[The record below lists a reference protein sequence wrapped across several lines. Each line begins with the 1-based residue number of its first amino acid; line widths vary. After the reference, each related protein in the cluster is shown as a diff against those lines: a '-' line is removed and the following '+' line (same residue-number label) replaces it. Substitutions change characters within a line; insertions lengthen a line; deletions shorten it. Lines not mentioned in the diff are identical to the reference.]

1 MTRFANPFLRY
12 PRTTMVLCL
21 GLLVLAAAGLGRLS
35 LSSDTRVF
43 FAPEGRSL
51 QQLQA
56 FEAKYGQDNSVLLVV
71 AAKDGR
77 KADAGFLKA
86 LVELTARSW
95 KLPLSTHV
103 ASVTNFPHVV
113 SDADSFSVEELVPDP
128 AGLNE
133 QDAAI
138 ILQTALSDKLL
149 VNRLISADGRAA
161 GVLINFK
168 LPQEASPEVRQIIAA
183 TRDLA
188 RAFEKTHPDLEV
200 HLTGN
205 VILMGTFAE
214 AALSDITWVIPA
226 SLIITSIVMM
236 LFVRAILPSIAILT
250 LLGLSSAAAM
260 GLAGW
265 YGHVVN
271 TATVA
276 CPVIIMTVSM
286 AAAVRIVTT
295 ALGALGRGLD
305 KKAAIGEAIN
315 LNLWP
320 VLLTNATTIVGFLS
334 MNLADAPPLREQGNI
349 VVIGIVISFIF
360 TFTWLPA
367 MLVLMELKP
376 AVQRSQNVMV
386 GLGHFVNR
394 YYKHLFL
401 LCTAIVLSCGL
412 WLDRIRLDDD
422 FARYFDNRFEYRR
435 DSDFTEKHLTGLN
448 TIEFD
453 LSAGRESGIYEP
465 SYQRHLAAFVD
476 WLRARPEVVSALAIS
491 DITQRIDK
499 AMQPGS
505 RAGSSDAGIIPDDA
519 DRIAQYFL
527 LYELSLPYGASLNDQ
542 VNVARSASRVTAI
555 LRNVTSSDIR
565 DLNDA
570 ATKWIADN
578 TPAEMHTSGI
588 SLNVLFANLSG
599 VNIRSMI
606 LSTIVS
612 ILIIAVVVGVALRS
626 PVYGALSILLNIL
639 PSVVGFGLW
648 GLLYQQIGLAASVVT
663 AMTIGLVVDDTIYFL
678 IMYQAARQQGQNAE
692 EAINHV
698 FSTVGV
704 AMLVI
709 TASLTIGFG
718 TLVFSG
724 FEVNRSLGAMTA
736 IVIMS
741 NLFIDWLMLPP
752 VMRIMDRTRR

>member
-1 MTRFANPFLRY
+1 MTRFANPFLRF
-12 PRTTMVLCL
+12 PRMTIVLCL
-21 GLLVLAAAGLGRLS
+21 GLLVLAAAGLGKLS

-51 QQLQA
+51 QRLQA

-77 KADAGFLKA
+77 SADARFLKA
-86 LVELTARSW
+86 LAELTASAW

-103 ASVTNFPHVV
+103 ASLTNFPRVA
-113 SDADSFSVEELVPDP
+113 SDADSFSVEEMVPDP
-128 AGLNE
+128 AGLTDQE
-133 QDAAI
+133 AANV
-138 ILQTALSDKLL
+138 LKTALADRLL

-168 LPQEASPEVRQIIAA
+168 LPEEASPEVRQIIAA
-183 TRDLA
+183 TRSLA
-188 RAFEKTHPDLEV
+188 RNFEATHPDLEV

-226 SLIITSIVMM
+226 SLIITAIVMM

-295 ALGALGRGLD
+295 ALGALARGLD
-305 KKAAIGEAIN
+305 KKAAISEAIS

-349 VVIGIVISFIF
+349 VVIGIIISFIF

-367 MLVLMELKP
+367 MLMVMQLKP

-386 GLGHFVNR
+386 CLGHFVNR

-435 DSDFTEKHLTGLN
+435 DSDFVEKHLTGLN

-453 LSAGRESGIYEP
+453 LSAGQEGGIYEP
-465 SYQRHLAAFVD
+465 AYQRHLAAFVD

-499 AMQPGS
+499 AMQ
-505 RAGSSDAGIIPDDA
+505 AGSGAGAADAGGIPEDS

-542 VNVARSASRVTAI
+542 VNVARSSSRVTAI

-565 DLNDA
+565 NLNDA
-570 ATKWIADN
+570 ATKWISDN
-578 TPAEMHTSGI
+578 TPPEMHTSGI

-678 IMYQAARQQGQNAE
+678 IMYQAARQQGQSAE

-736 IVIMS
+736 VVIMS

-752 VMRIMDRTRR
+752 VMRIMDRHKA

>member
-1 MTRFANPFLRY
+1 MTRFANPFLRF
-12 PRTTMVLCL
+12 PRTTIVLCL
-21 GLLVLAAAGLGRLS
+21 GLLAMAAAGLGRLS

-43 FAPEGRSL
+43 FAPEGPAL
-51 QQLQA
+51 QRLQA

-77 KADAGFLKA
+77 RADARFLKA
-86 LVELTARSW
+86 LAELTASAW

-103 ASVTNFPHVV
+103 ASLTNFPNVA
-113 SDADSFSVEELVPDP
+113 SDADSFSVEEMVPDP
-128 AGLNE
+128 AGLSD
-133 QDAAI
+133 QDAAAV
-138 ILQTALSDKLL
+138 LKTALGDRLL
-149 VNRLISADGRAA
+149 VNRLISADGGAA
-161 GVLINFK
+161 GVLINFN
-168 LPQEASPEVRQIIAA
+168 LPEEASTEVRQIIAA
-183 TRDLA
+183 TRSLA
-188 RAFEKTHPDLEV
+188 RHFEKTHPDLEV

-226 SLIITSIVMM
+226 SLIITAIVMM

-295 ALGALGRGLD
+295 ALGALARGLD
-305 KKAAIGEAIN
+305 RKAAISEAIS

-320 VLLTNATTIVGFLS
+320 VLLTNATTIVGFAS

-349 VVIGIVISFIF
+349 VVIGIIISFIF

-401 LCTAIVLSCGL
+401 LCTVIVLSCGL
-412 WLDRIRLDDD
+412 WLEKIRLDDD
-422 FARYFDNRFEYRR
+422 FARYFDKRFEYRR
-435 DSDFTEKHLTGLN
+435 DSDFVEKHLTGLN

-465 SYQRHLAAFVD
+465 AYQRHLAAFVD
-476 WLRARPEVVSALAIS
+476 WLRSRPEVVSALAIS

-499 AMQPGS
+499 AMQ
-505 RAGSSDAGIIPDDA
+505 AGSGAGADTAGIPEDG

-527 LYELSLPYGASLNDQ
+527 LYELSLPYGSSLNDQ
-542 VNVARSASRVTAI
+542 VNVARSSSRVTAI

-565 DLNDA
+565 NLNDA

-578 TPAEMHTSGI
+578 TPQEMHTSGI
-588 SLNVLFANLSG
+588 SLNVLFADLSG

-612 ILIIAVVVGVALRS
+612 ILIIAVVVGLALRS

-678 IMYQAARQQGQNAE
+678 IMYQAARQQGQSAE

-736 IVIMS
+736 VVIMS
-741 NLFIDWLMLPP
+741 NLLIDWLMLPP
-752 VMRIMDRTRR
+752 VMRIMDRRKA

>member
-1 MTRFANPFLRY
+1 MTRFANPFLRF

-56 FEAKYGQDNSVLLVV
+56 FESKYGQDNSVLLVV

-86 LVELTARSW
+86 LAELTASSW

-113 SDADSFSVEELVPDP
+113 SDADSFSVEDLVPDP

-133 QDAAI
+133 QDAAN

-161 GVLINFK
+161 GILINFK

-183 TRDLA
+183 TRGLA

-265 YGHVVN
+265 YGHIVN

-295 ALGALGRGLD
+295 ALGALARGLD
-305 KKAAIGEAIN
+305 KKAAISEAIN

-401 LCTAIVLSCGL
+401 LCTAIVLSCGW

-453 LSAGRESGIYEP
+453 LGAGRESGIYEP

-505 RAGSSDAGIIPDDA
+505 RTGPSDAGIIPDDA

-527 LYELSLPYGASLNDQ
+527 LYELSLPYGTSLNDQ
-542 VNVARSASRVTAI
+542 VNVARSSSRVTAI

-565 DLNDA
+565 ELNDA

-578 TPAEMHTSGI
+578 TPPEMHTSGI

-678 IMYQAARQQGQNAE
+678 IMYQAARQQGQSAE